1 MNYVEEVR
9 VAQLKQY
16 QQAFKNLAYV
26 VIGSGLTVAFFIA
39 DPDGLTTT
47 AFMGFATLCF
57 VCAWVIDEHSKG
69 IVSGAAEL
77 EEGVNPKY
85 EEMLRELQQ
94 HHVRKPLWRLL
105 VSSTFSWP
113 PFI

>member
-39 DPDGLTTT
+39 DPDGLTTM

-77 EEGVNPKY
+77 QEGVNPKY
-85 EEMLRELQQ
+85 EEMFRELQELQ
-94 HHVRKPLWRLL
+94 VRTPLWRIL
-105 VSSTFSWP
+105 V
-113 PFI
+113 PFL